1 MFELTDIYDKYD
13 KLALLICMFIS
24 TFILFYVQSV
34 DNFFLFFL
42 ELEAS
47 EDAKDDME
55 EEAMGTSPEDVA
67 DNLAE
72 ATAKEE
78 L

>member
-1 MFELTDIYDKYD
+1 MYHLRDIYDKYD
-13 KLALLICMFIS
+13 KLSILICMFIS

-67 DNLAE
+67 DTLAE

>member
-55 EEAMGTSPEDVA
+55 EEAMGTGPEDVA
-67 DNLAE
+67 DTLAE